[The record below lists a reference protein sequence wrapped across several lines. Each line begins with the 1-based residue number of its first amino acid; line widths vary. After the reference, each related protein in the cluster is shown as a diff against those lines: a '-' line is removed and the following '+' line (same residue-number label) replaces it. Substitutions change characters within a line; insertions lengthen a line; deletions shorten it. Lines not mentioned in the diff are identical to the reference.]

1 MGFLVGS
8 TDAEQGISF
17 SGMTDAQHS
26 LDTVL
31 ENEPFIARFNSVV
44 GIVGDSQSMNNGTVM
59 IHLVPHDKRPGID
72 AVAERLRR
80 ELNVSPAMRV
90 FLRVPPAV
98 NIGGRSSKALY
109 QYTLSGPD
117 IVTLYDCAQNVEKA
131 LRKLPQLQDVNS
143 DLQIKNPEL
152 RVTID
157 RNRAAALGV
166 SPQQIELALQSAYGS
181 REISTIY
188 APTND
193 YRVFVELQKRFQQ
206 EAASISRLYV
216 RSKDGSLVPLDS
228 LAQLSPGIGPIAVN
242 HAGQFPAVTI
252 AYNLRPGVALGPAV
266 ATVEATARPLLPD
279 SVHAES
285 QGTAQAFQKSLSGM
299 GWLLILAIVVIY
311 LVLGILYESFIHP
324 LTILSGLPSAGFGA
338 LTTLW
343 LFGMELDLYGFVGM
357 IMLLGIVKK
366 NAIMMLDFALEAQRR
381 DSSLTPLE
389 AITKGCHVRF
399 KPIMMTTI
407 AALMGALPIAI
418 GLGTGA
424 EARRPLG
431 LAVVGGLCFSQIVT
445 LYITPVYYY
454 YMEKISRRL
463 QKHYGQRFRGQDAA
477 ENNALPAREA

>member
-1 MGFLVGS
+1 M
-8 TDAEQGISF
+8 Q
-17 SGMTDAQHS
+17 
-26 LDTVL
+26 
-31 ENEPFIARFNSVV
+31 
-44 GIVGDSQSMNNGTVM
+44 
-59 IHLVPHDKRPGID
+59 
-72 AVAERLRR
+72 
-80 ELNVSPAMRV
+80 V
-90 FLRVPPAV
+90 FLRVPPAI

-117 IVTLYDCAQNVEKA
+117 IAALYDSAQNVEEA
-131 LRKLPQLQDVNS
+131 LRNLPELQDVNS

-181 REISTIY
+181 REISIIY

-206 EAASISRLYV
+206 EAAGLSRLYV
-216 RSKDGSLVPLDS
+216 RSRDGSLVPLDS
-228 LAQLSPGIGPIAVN
+228 LAQLSPGVGPIAVN

-252 AYNLRPGVALGPAV
+252 SYNLRPGVALGSAV
-266 ATVEATARPLLPD
+266 AAVEATARPLLPD

-285 QGTAQAFQKSLSGM
+285 QGTAQAFQKSLNGM

-338 LTTLW
+338 LAVLW
-343 LFGMELDLYGFVGM
+343 LFGMELDLYGFVGV

-381 DSSLTPLE
+381 DPSITPLE
-389 AITKGCHVRF
+389 AITQGCHVRF
-399 KPIMMTTI
+399 RPIMMTTM

-418 GLGTGA
+418 GFGA
-424 EARRPLG
+424 GADARRPLG

-454 YMEKISRRL
+454 YMERLSRRL
-463 QKHYGQRFRGQDAA
+463 QKKYGNRFKEDRTDGAP
-477 ENNALPAREA
+477 AL